1 MEIAVW
7 IVSGLLAL
15 MYLFAGFTKTFTP
28 LDKLRVQ
35 MGWVDSMKNWTRLVG
50 IVEILGAI
58 GLILPRLL
66 DIAPWLSVAA
76 AFGLVIVQ
84 VLAIPLHLRRHE
96 AKSLPFNIV
105 LLLAAL
111 FVAIGLLIIL

>member
-7 IVSGLLAL
+7 IVSGILAL

-28 LDKLRVQ
+28 LEKLKGQ
-35 MGWVDSMKNWTRLVG
+35 MPWVESTQKWTRLIG

-66 DIAPWLSVAA
+66 DIAPWLAIVS
-76 AFGLVIVQ
+76 AFGLALVQ
-84 VLAIPLHLRRHE
+84 LFAIPVHVRRKE
-96 AKSLPFNIV
+96 NKVIPMNVV
-105 LLLAAL
+105 LFAAAL
-111 FVAIGLLIIL
+111 FVGIALLTL